1 MTASQPDLVR
11 ARFWFALLLLLWGSL
26 VALAATTGGT
36 QAIPTPL
43 VPGPLVVL
51 LLLPVVFYARSPGL
65 RALVAAE
72 DLRWLTLFHVWRLP
86 AGLAFLWYGVQGEL
100 PWVFAALAGWGDAAA
115 GVLALVVVALRPRRT
130 RDGARRGYVA
140 FHLFGLLDFVVAVG
154 TGFTFSLLG
163 HPLMGA
169 VQALPLVLIVFVGV
183 PVTGALGLVTLHR
196 LVQATEDE
204 TRPAAV
210 SSS

>member
-100 PWVFAALAGWGDAAA
+100 PWVFAAL
-115 GVLALVVVALRPRRT
+115 RPRRT